1 LECITRNIVD
11 TVAAIIAGPPVGGM
25 PLMAKTAIV
34 DKNNEGGKQSAISW
48 EKDIV
53 VV

>member
-1 LECITRNIVD
+1 
-11 TVAAIIAGPPVGGM
+11 M

-34 DKNNEGGKQSAISW
+34 DKNNGGGKQSAISW

>member
-1 LECITRNIVD
+1 MFK
-11 TVAAIIAGPPVGGM
+11 VAAIIAGPPVGGM
-25 PLMAKTAIV
+25 PLMAKIAIV
-34 DKNNEGGKQSAISW
+34 DKNNGGGKQSVISW